1 MCESLTM
8 NRLALVR
15 LILQLSQPLNLK
27 RSALLIEYVQE
38 EILYMMKNESVTIED
53 APNFQSTQ
61 LLFI

>member
-1 MCESLTM
+1 M